1 MSKVI
6 IYKQASGVLAIVYP
20 TQEAIDKF
28 GIEAVALKDVPA
40 GFKFKIIDESELPS
54 DWSKRDQ
61 WTVDDE
67 YLTDGVGSEF
77 NTFEEILK

>member
-6 IYKQASGVLAIVYP
+6 IYKQPSGVLAIAYP
-20 TQEAIDKF
+20 TQEAIDKY
-28 GIEAVALKDVPA
+28 GIEAIALKDVPA

-61 WTVDDE
+61 WTIDDE
-67 YLTDGVGSEF
+67 HLTDGVGSEF

>member
-6 IYKQASGVLAIVYP
+6 IYKQPSGLLSVIYP
-20 TQEAIDKF
+20 IQEAVDTH
-28 GIEAVALKDVPA
+28 GIEAIALKDVPA
-40 GFKFKIIDESELPS
+40 GFKFKIIDESELPQ
-54 DWSKRDQ
+54 DRSKRNQ